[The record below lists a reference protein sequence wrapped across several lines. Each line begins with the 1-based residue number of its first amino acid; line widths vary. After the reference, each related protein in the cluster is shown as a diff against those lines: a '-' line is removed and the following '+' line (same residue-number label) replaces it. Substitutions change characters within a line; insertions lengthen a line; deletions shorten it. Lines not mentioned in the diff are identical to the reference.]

1 MKDQA
6 LLASLFRHA
15 DLFSRNAPMFSEEQ
29 LFAAARADLPGTS
42 AADIARAVDSMLDAH
57 YLNESWLYPGH
68 YRTDRSLVWDAAFVS
83 LLSRPSFTNPR
94 VSRAEA
100 LDPDAHLRHPLDQP
114 QRYSIV
120 TAQPGEG
127 LGDVMDRLG
136 LTDHPDLRYAVHGND
151 PADIARFPIG
161 TNNLISAND
170 LVARAG
176 KALKRTRKTDFVCS
190 PADIVIVSD
199 LAVRSPHRAYLLA
212 RAIETLAPGK
222 AIIVTEPAVT
232 PERERLSL
240 NAAIRAGAVSDCPP
254 RPRLR
259 SIEFAVD
266 ARPALVSARDAFET
280 VPEPGLPLAAMRA
293 CLNGGRQL
301 VCPDP
306 VMRATL
312 NHACQAFAL
321 EPGQEPEAYTFS
333 TFEPVPAGVCDVRTG
348 AGMRDGMVL
357 RVEAGDDGGQLRTGE
372 VLDIMSLRP
381 LERIVVCKNDR
392 NRYVQLALTRLAEDG
407 ARLSVHWPRTLQV
420 RQGEPLYLDI
430 KGRGPQ
436 YGEIAFG
443 SNGGFAFKT
452 CDAHTQVMPSELPAV
467 RAELAYATA
476 TGPVNSRPMTI
487 VASTYAATGR
497 GGFDA
502 KPAFLLKSLLEDCP
516 ETRLLTED
524 AGQYLHN
531 AGAVHREDLRE
542 WEAAP

>member
-57 YLNESWLYPGH
+57 YLHESWLYPGH
-68 YRTDRSLVWDAAFVS
+68 YRTDRSLVWDAAYVA
-83 LLSRPSFTNPR
+83 LITRPSYTNPR
-94 VSRAEA
+94 VSRAQA
-100 LDPDAHLRHPLDQP
+100 LDPDADRRHPLDQP

-120 TAQPGEG
+120 TAQPGEE

-170 LVARAG
+170 LVGLAG
-176 KALKRTRKTDFVCS
+176 KALKRTRRTDFVCA
-190 PADIVIVSD
+190 PEDILVISD
-199 LAVRSPHRAYLLA
+199 LAVRSPQRAYLLA

-222 AIIVTEPAVT
+222 AIFVTEPAFT

-240 NAAIRAGAVSDCPP
+240 NAAIRAGAVSDRPA

-259 SIEFAVD
+259 SIEFTAD
-266 ARPALVSARDAFET
+266 AQPALAGTRDLIET
-280 VPEPGLPLAAMRA
+280 VPEPSLPLVAMRA
-293 CLNGGRQL
+293 FFSGGRQL

-312 NHACQAFAL
+312 NHACQAFAF

-333 TFEPVPAGVCDVRTG
+333 TVEPVPAGVCDVRTG

-357 RVEAGDDGGQLRTGE
+357 RVEAGDDGGQLRDGE

-381 LERIVVCKNDR
+381 LERIVVCKNDQ
-392 NRYVQLALTRLAEDG
+392 NRYVRLALTRLAEDG
-407 ARLSVHWPRTLQV
+407 AKLSVHWPRTLRV

-430 KGRGPQ
+430 NGTGPQ

-443 SNGGFAFKT
+443 SKGGFAFKT
-452 CDAHTQVMPSELPAV
+452 SGSHTQVMPSEIAAV

-476 TGPVNSRPMTI
+476 TGPVDERPMTI
-487 VASTYAATGR
+487 VASIYAATGR

-502 KPAFLLKSLLEDCP
+502 KPAFLLKSLLDEHPD
-516 ETRLLTED
+516 TRLLTED
-524 AGQYLHN
+524 AGQYLDN
-531 AGAVHREDLRE
+531 AGGVHRDDLRE
-542 WEAAP
+542 WEAAL